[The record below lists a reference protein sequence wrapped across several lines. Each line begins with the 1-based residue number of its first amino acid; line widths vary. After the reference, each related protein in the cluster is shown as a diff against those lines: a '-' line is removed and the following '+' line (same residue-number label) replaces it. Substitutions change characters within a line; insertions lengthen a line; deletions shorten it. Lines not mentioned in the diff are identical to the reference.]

1 MGLEAAQEAG
11 TERFQNPICGEDWMN
26 EQSNIASLILQAEAP
41 FRFGQEVDLL
51 QMAKKVDAETWRW
64 YVDASRALRAQK
76 KAK

>member
-1 MGLEAAQEAG
+1 
-11 TERFQNPICGEDWMN
+11 MN
-26 EQSNIASLILQAEAP
+26 EQPNIASLILQAEAP